1 MNGFRPMERMFWASF
16 FVLFL
21 GSFATPLADAQVKTM
36 AIDGSSK
43 GRIFAGTGAL
53 SAGASSRLLVDYQEP
68 YRSQILDYLF
78 KKVDAVIRSIQSCG
92 CCPRFR

>member
-1 MNGFRPMERMFWASF
+1 MNGFRLMERMFWASF

-53 SAGASSRLLVDYQEP
+53 SASVVAFAS
-68 YRSQILDYLF
+68 
-78 KKVDAVIRSIQSCG
+78 
-92 CCPRFR
+92 